1 MYCIPILA
9 KTDYNFFMIVING
22 LIFNYGFYFIVRY
35 LNKKKKLDFSKDK
48 TRNTLKFITYFIV
61 FLYIGIAFFYMI
73 MILWLQVFTLIGA
86 LLRVVFAID
95 VANRINRDI
104 KKGEIK

>member
-95 VANRINRDI
+95 VANLY
-104 KKGEIK
+104 

>member
-1 MYCIPILA
+1 MGISFMYCIPILA

-95 VANRINRDI
+95 VANLY
-104 KKGEIK
+104 